1 MRSQPYG
8 DLKEEY
14 SREGT
19 SICKPLSV
27 GSSSVYSKK
36 RKMRDWPSM
45 LAKVGEW
52 EEVRSEMV

>member
-14 SREGT
+14 SREGNST
-19 SICKPLSV
+19 CKPLSV

-36 RKMRDWPSM
+36 RKMRDWHTM
-45 LAKVGEW
+45 LAKAGEW
-52 EEVRSEMV
+52 EEVRSEIV